1 MAKVPSPKNIPLC
14 IDLDGTLIQED
25 VTQIAVW
32 RYLKHNPLRGVTV
45 LLWLLRGRALLKKK
59 LGERVEIDVSGLSYN
74 PKVTALIRDAKLKG
88 HSVVLA
94 TAADARIA
102 HKIAHYCGFFD
113 HIIASDGFL
122 NQRAAQ
128 KAETLIK
135 TYGEK
140 NFIYV
145 GNSKDDL
152 KVWQHAHRAVA
163 VNVSCS
169 VARKLK
175 NLSVFS
181 EILS

>member
-1 MAKVPSPKNIPLC
+1 M
-14 IDLDGTLIQED
+14 
-25 VTQIAVW
+25 
-32 RYLKHNPLRGVTV
+32 
-45 LLWLLRGRALLKKK
+45 LWLLKGRAFLKKK
-59 LGERVEIDVSGLSYN
+59 LGERVEIDVSSLSYN
-74 PKVTALIRDAKLKG
+74 EQVTTLITKAKLKG
-88 HSVVLA
+88 QSVVLA
-94 TAADARIA
+94 TAADERIA

-113 HIIASDGFL
+113 HIIASDGCL
-122 NQRAAQ
+122 NQRASQ

-152 KVWQHAHRAVA
+152 KVWEHAQRAVA